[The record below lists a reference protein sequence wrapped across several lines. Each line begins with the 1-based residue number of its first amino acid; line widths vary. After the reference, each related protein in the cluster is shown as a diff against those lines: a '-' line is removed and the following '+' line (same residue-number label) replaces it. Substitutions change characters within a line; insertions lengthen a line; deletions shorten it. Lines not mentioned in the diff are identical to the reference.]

1 MPFLV
6 AAISGYFLGCFQTAF
21 VLSQFVGK
29 FDIRDKG
36 NNNAGASN
44 VTIVMGWK
52 YGILTAFIDIIKAV
66 VAVLVIKWLFP
77 NSDYLYF
84 ISGFF
89 AIIGH
94 IFPFYLKFKGGKG
107 TASIIGMA
115 LAIDFKIA
123 AILILTIIIVTI
135 LTDYIAIGTLAIVII
150 WPIAKYIA
158 GYSVA
163 GVCMLCI
170 IAAISIYK
178 HLANYKR
185 ILNKEET
192 GLRSLFQKK

>member
-1 MPFLV
+1 MQFLV
-6 AAISGYFLGCFQTAF
+6 AAILGYFLGCFQTAF
-21 VLSQFVGK
+21 VLGKFVGK
-29 FDIRDKG
+29 LDIREKG
-36 NNNAGASN
+36 SNNAGASN

-52 YGILTAFIDIIKAV
+52 YGILTAVIDIMKAI
-66 VAVLVIKWLFP
+66 VAVLLMKWLFP

-84 ISGFF
+84 VSGFF

-123 AILILTIIIVTI
+123 TILILTIIIVTI

-163 GVCMLCI
+163 GVGILCI

-192 GLRSLFQKK
+192 GLRSVFQKK